1 MSSQKESAL
10 RSKYL
15 EGLPDKGAHV
25 FALTQELSAALR
37 PWMDRHDRMI
47 SLTTSRDIMRNA
59 RAKQLCL
66 TLAAAAPFLDV
77 SRLMPATCMGT
88 WFFVVDELTD
98 EHGLTSSAQW
108 GKLVGLHALFSPG
121 RQDAIDT
128 QGDERLAPL
137 LEALSDLRGLLR
149 QYPIFETLSPELA
162 RALEEGLSGMRAE
175 ALWSAGSSDAS
186 RPSFPSLEEY
196 LEKGAL
202 QTTGVIPVCLCMIS
216 AIDDPSI
223 RSHLPRLL
231 EMAHQ
236 VAICVRLANDLRTY
250 EKELAQGKLNAL
262 GIVQQVLLKDGK
274 APDAA
279 AALALARE
287 AVQDKLSLTVKRCM
301 ELGGPESRE
310 KTQTMLPERFM
321 INLVAFVCDF
331 YTHHDYHH
339 VLVRQDGNE
348 LDAGTSSQS

>member
-1 MSSQKESAL
+1 MSSSKESAL
-10 RSKYL
+10 RSQYL

-25 FALTQELSAALR
+25 FALTQALSAALS

-47 SLTTSRDIMRNA
+47 SLTTSREIMRNA

-77 SRLMPATCMGT
+77 GRLMPATCMGT

-98 EHGLTSSAQW
+98 EHGLTSSELWFELVRIHSLFEPGAQQLPDTR
-108 GKLVGLHALFSPG
+108 G
-121 RQDAIDT
+121 DA
-128 QGDERLAPL
+128 RLGPL
-137 LEALSDLRGLLR
+137 LEALIDLRAQLGQYGL
-149 QYPIFETLSPELA
+149 FETLSPELA
-162 RALEEGLSGMRAE
+162 TALQEGLSGMRAE
-175 ALWSAGSSDAS
+175 ALWSASSSDTS
-186 RPSFPSLEEY
+186 RPSFPSLDEY
-196 LEKGAL
+196 LQKGAL

-216 AIDDPSI
+216 AIDDPSV

-231 EMAHQ
+231 EMARQ

-250 EKELAQGKLNAL
+250 EKEIAQGKLNAL
-262 GIVQQVLLKDGK
+262 GIVQQALLKEGK

-287 AVQDKLSLTVKRCM
+287 KVKDELSGAVTRCRQ
-301 ELGGPESRE
+301 LGGPESSE

-321 INLVAFVCDF
+321 FNLVGFVCDF

-339 VLVRQDGNE
+339 VLVRQDGNDI
-348 LDAGTSSQS
+348 DAGTFSKS